1 MRELLQGAKTRKTGT
16 ADSVQQ
22 PAATTT
28 AAAGMPPEPHER
40 AAVIVA
46 RPRPLGSFSRADRM
60 ALYKVI
66 RRRRTARTLRGDW
79 SERDAPLRQAEG
91 TSLSH
96 AVTDRERNAASQP
109 ARAVHGRPR
118 IETRVKESLEGNA
131 PPIRLAGPGM
141 CYRAGLRSPRARRTH
156 LTDADCPPR
165 LTGLRSPCPAL
176 RGAADDGDAASVR
189 GDLAET

>member
-1 MRELLQGAKTRKTGT
+1 MRELHQGAKTRKTVT

-40 AAVIVA
+40 GAVIAA
-46 RPRPLGSFSRADRM
+46 RPRPLGSRADRM
-60 ALYKVI
+60 ALYKMI
-66 RRRRTARTLRGDW
+66 RQRRTARTLRGDW

-96 AVTDRERNAASQP
+96 AVTDRKRDAASQP

-118 IETRVKESLEGNA
+118 IETRVKESVEGNA

-141 CYRAGLRSPRARRTH
+141 CYRAGLRSPRGSAHTPDGRRLSAPTHGTSVPLPGSARG
-156 LTDADCPPR
+156 C
-165 LTGLRSPCPAL
+165 
-176 RGAADDGDAASVR
+176 
-189 GDLAET
+189 